1 MDYLRG
7 RMSAPDYLYINYAG
21 DDLIKHHLPNRAS
34 VPLFDYVLSGLA
46 AAAPDYVDQFEGEFY
61 GGVLSVCAA
70 AEKDYPAIVALMMQ
84 ACDEV
89 FVLQALK
96 ADLKA
101 ALEADPRFKKR
112 AP

>member
-1 MDYLRG
+1 MAVCCLF
-7 RMSAPDYLYINYAG
+7 A
-21 DDLIKHHLPNRAS
+21 LP
-34 VPLFDYVLSGLA
+34 LK
-46 AAAPDYVDQFEGEFY
+46 
-61 GGVLSVCAA
+61 
-70 AEKDYPAIVALMMQ
+70 KDYPAIVALMMQ

-101 ALEADPRFKKR
+101 ALEADPRFKKG

>member
-1 MDYLRG
+1 
-7 RMSAPDYLYINYAG
+7 MSAPDYLYINYAENG
-21 DDLIKHHLPNRAS
+21 LIKHHLPNRVS
-34 VPLFDYVLSGLA
+34 VPLFEYMLTGMAVV
-46 AAAPDYVDQFEGEFY
+46 APDYVDQFEGEFY

-101 ALEADPRFKKR
+101 ALEADPRFKK
-112 AP
+112 AAA

>member
-1 MDYLRG
+1 M
-7 RMSAPDYLYINYAG
+7 
-21 DDLIKHHLPNRAS
+21 
-34 VPLFDYVLSGLA
+34 PLFDYVLSGLA

-89 FVLQALK
+89 FVYKHLK
-96 ADLKA
+96 
-101 ALEADPRFKKR
+101 PI
-112 AP
+112 